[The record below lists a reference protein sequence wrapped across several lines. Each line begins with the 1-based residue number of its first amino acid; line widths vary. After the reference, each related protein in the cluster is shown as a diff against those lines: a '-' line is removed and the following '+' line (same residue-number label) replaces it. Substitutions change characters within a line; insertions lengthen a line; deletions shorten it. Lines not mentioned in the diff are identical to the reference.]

1 MNLMRLSLA
10 DVRHRKL
17 ANSLHL
23 LLLTLGVA
31 IITALLLISTQISGR
46 LERDADG
53 IDMVIGAK
61 GSPLQL
67 ILSTVYHL
75 DIPTGNI
82 PLDEANRWAHNPMV
96 AQAIPLSLGD
106 NTKGFRIV
114 GTTPDLV
121 QHYHG
126 QLQGGRL
133 WQQPM
138 EAVIGAEV
146 AKAGLKLDQPFVGV
160 HGLGA
165 GGHVHADHPYKVVG
179 VLQPTGSV
187 LDRLILTSL
196 DSVWE
201 IHAAHQHHHDADDH
215 DGDHDDHDEDHDAS
229 HAEGQGAAPPM
240 PGAAPGYD
248 PSKEITALLIHYR
261 SPLAAI
267 ALPRMVNSQSMLQA
281 AVPAFETARLLQ
293 LLGLSFD
300 TLRALAGVLIVT
312 AALSA
317 FVALYNAMETR
328 QYDLAVL
335 RSLGAS
341 RGWVVAIL
349 WIQALV
355 LSAAGTL
362 LGLLLG
368 HLAVETIGRLAN
380 TARGVDLSGLVLL
393 WEELPILLLPLV
405 VGTVA
410 ALIPAWRA
418 YRTDLATTLSGA

>member
-1 MNLMRLSLA
+1 MNLLTLSLA

-17 ANSLHL
+17 ANILHL
-23 LLLTLGVA
+23 ILLTLGVS
-31 IITALLLISTQISGR
+31 IITALLLISSQFAGR
-46 LERDADG
+46 LQRDAEG

-67 ILSTVYHL
+67 ILSCVYHL

-82 PLDEANRWAHNPMV
+82 SLDEANRWAHHPMV

-106 NTKGFRIV
+106 NAKSYRIV
-114 GTTPDLV
+114 GTTADLV

-126 QLQGGRL
+126 TLRSGRL

-146 AKAGLKLDQPFVGV
+146 SKAGLQLDQPFVGV
-160 HGLGA
+160 HGLGP
-165 GGHVHADHPYKVVG
+165 GGHAHAEHPYRVIG
-179 VLQPTGSV
+179 VLAPTGTV

-196 DSVWE
+196 ESVWQ
-201 IHAAHQHHHDADDH
+201 IHAAHHHHDADDH
-215 DGDHDDHDEDHDAS
+215 DDDQAPAA
-229 HAEGQGAAPPM
+229 AE
-240 PGAAPGYD
+240 PGAAGPPYD
-248 PSKEITALLIHYR
+248 PSQEITALLVQYR

-267 ALPRMVNSQSMLQA
+267 SLPRMVNSQSKLQA

-293 LLGLSFD
+293 LLGLGFD
-300 TLRALAGVLIVT
+300 TLRALAGVLILT

-335 RSLGAS
+335 RCLGAA
-341 RGWVVAIL
+341 RGCVVAIL
-349 WIQALV
+349 WIQAVV
-355 LSAAGTL
+355 LSVAGTL
-362 LGLLLG
+362 LGLLAG
-368 HLAVETIGRLAN
+368 HAAVEAIGRMSGS
-380 TARGVDLSGLVLL
+380 ARGVNLTGLLVMSA
-393 WEELPILLLPLV
+393 ELPILLLPLLI
-405 VGTVA
+405 GTIA

-418 YRTDLATTLSGA
+418 YRSDIAATLSRA

>member
-1 MNLMRLSLA
+1 MNLLTLSLA

-23 LLLTLGVA
+23 ILLTLGVA
-31 IITALLLISTQISGR
+31 IITALLLISSEIGGR
-46 LERDADG
+46 LERDAEG

-82 PLDEANRWAHNPMV
+82 PLDEASRWAKNPMV

-114 GTTPDLV
+114 GTTTDLV
-121 QHYHG
+121 QHYQG
-126 QLQGGRL
+126 RLRGGRL
-133 WQQPM
+133 WQRPM
-138 EAVIGAEV
+138 EAVIGSEV
-146 AKAGLKLDQPFVGV
+146 ARAGLKLDQPFVGV
-160 HGLGA
+160 HGLSA
-165 GGHVHADHPYKVVG
+165 GGHAHADHPYQVVG
-179 VLQPTGSV
+179 VLEPTGTV

-201 IHAAHQHHHDADDH
+201 IHAQHHHDADDH
-215 DGDHDDHDEDHDAS
+215 DEDAAEDHAAD
-229 HAEGQGAAPPM
+229 HGAEGEPAMPGDAGAA
-240 PGAAPGYD
+240 YD
-248 PSKEITALLIHYR
+248 PSREITALLIQYR

-267 ALPRMVNSQSMLQA
+267 SLPRMVNSQSKLQA

-293 LLGLSFD
+293 LLGLGFD

-317 FVALYNAMETR
+317 FIALYNAMETR

-335 RSLGAS
+335 RCLGAS
-341 RGWVVAIL
+341 RGRVVAIL
-349 WIQALV
+349 WIQAIA
-355 LSAAGTL
+355 LSTAGTL
-362 LGLLLG
+362 LGLLLA
-368 HLAVETIGRLAN
+368 HAAVEAIGRLAN
-380 TARGVDLSGLVLL
+380 TARGVDLSGLVVLPA
-393 WEELPILLLPLV
+393 ELPILLLPLL
-405 VGTVA
+405 VGSVA

-418 YRTDLATTLSGA
+418 YRSDIAATLSGA

>member
-1 MNLMRLSLA
+1 MNLLTLGMA
-10 DVRHRKL
+10 DLRHHKL

-23 LLLTLGVA
+23 ILLTLGVA
-31 IITALLLISTQISGR
+31 IITALLLISTEISGR

-82 PLDEANRWAHNPMV
+82 PLDEANRWAQNPMV

-114 GTTPDLV
+114 GTTTALV
-121 QHYHG
+121 QHY
-126 QLQGGRL
+126 QGKLGSGRL
-133 WQQPM
+133 WQKPM
-138 EAVIGAEV
+138 EAVIGSEV
-146 AKAGLKLDQPFVGV
+146 SKAGLKLDQPFVGV
-160 HGLGA
+160 HGLTA
-165 GGHVHADHPYKVVG
+165 GGHAHADHPYRVVG
-179 VLQPTGSV
+179 VLEPTGTV

-201 IHAAHQHHHDADDH
+201 IHAQHHHDADDH
-215 DGDHDDHDEDHDAS
+215 DE
-229 HAEGQGAAPPM
+229 AEAPAM
-240 PGAAPGYD
+240 PGAAGGGYN
-248 PSKEITALLIHYR
+248 PSQEITALLVRYR

-267 ALPRMVNSQSMLQA
+267 SLPRMVNSQSKLQA

-293 LLGLSFD
+293 LLGLGFD
-300 TLRALAGVLIVT
+300 TLRALAGVLILT
-312 AALSA
+312 AVLSA

-335 RSLGAS
+335 RCLGAS
-341 RGWVVAIL
+341 PGRVVAIL
-349 WIQALV
+349 WIQAIA
-355 LSAAGTL
+355 LSVAGTL

-368 HLAVETIGRLAN
+368 HAAVETIGRLAN
-380 TARGVDLSGLVLL
+380 TARGIDLSGLIVLPA
-393 WEELPILLLPLV
+393 ELPILLLPLV
-405 VGTVA
+405 VGTTA

-418 YRTDLATTLSGA
+418 YRTDIAATLSAG

>member
-1 MNLMRLSLA
+1 MNLLLLSLA
-10 DVRHRKL
+10 DVRQRKL

-23 LLLTLGVA
+23 ILLTLGVA
-31 IITALLLISTQISGR
+31 IITALLLIGTEISGR

-82 PLDEANRWAHNPMV
+82 PLDEADRWARNPLV
-96 AQAIPLSLGD
+96 AAAIPLSLGD
-106 NTKGFRIV
+106 NARGFRIV
-114 GTTPDLV
+114 GTTPALIE
-121 QHYHG
+121 HYRAR
-126 QLQGGRL
+126 LAGGRS

-146 AKAGLKLDQPFVGV
+146 AQAGLELDQPFVGV

-165 GGHVHADHPYKVVG
+165 GGHAHADHPYRVVG
-179 VLQPTGSV
+179 VLQPTGTV

-196 DSVWE
+196 DSVWQ
-201 IHAAHQHHHDADDH
+201 IHALPHHHEA
-215 DGDHDDHDEDHDAS
+215 GDHDEDHD
-229 HAEGQGAAPPM
+229 EDAAP
-240 PGAAPGYD
+240 AAPGGAGGYD
-248 PSKEITALLIHYR
+248 PSQEITALLVRYR

-267 ALPRMVNSQSMLQA
+267 SLPRLVNAQSRLQA

-293 LLGLSFD
+293 LLGLGFD
-300 TLRALAGVLIVT
+300 TLRALAAVLIAT

-317 FVALYNAMETR
+317 FIALYNAMETR
-328 QYDLAVL
+328 RYDLAVL
-335 RSLGAS
+335 RALGAS
-341 RGWVVAIL
+341 PARVVAIL
-349 WIQALV
+349 WIQAFA
-355 LSAAGTL
+355 LSAGGTL
-362 LGLLLG
+362 LGLLAG
-368 HLAVETIGRLAN
+368 HAAVEAIGRLAR

-393 WEELPILLLPLV
+393 PEELPILLLPLL

-418 YRTDLATTLSGA
+418 YRSDVAATLSGG

>member
-1 MNLMRLSLA
+1 MNLLILSLA

-17 ANSLHL
+17 SNSLHL

-31 IITALLLISTQISGR
+31 IITALLLIGSQIAGR

-53 IDMVIGAK
+53 VDMVIGAK

-82 PLDEANRWAHNPMV
+82 PLDEASRWAHNPMV

-126 QLQGGRL
+126 ALQGGRL

-146 AKAGLKLDQPFVGV
+146 ARAGLKLDQPFVGV

-165 GGHVHADHPYKVVG
+165 GGHAHADHPYRVVG

-201 IHAAHQHHHDADDH
+201 IHAAHHHHAAGE
-215 DGDHDDHDEDHDAS
+215 DGDHDADHGDGREDEHDA
-229 HAEGQGAAPPM
+229 APAA
-240 PGAAPGYD
+240 GYD
-248 PSKEITALLIHYR
+248 PSREITALLIHYR

-267 ALPRMVNSQSMLQA
+267 SLPRMVNAQSTLQA

-293 LLGLSFD
+293 LLGLGFD

-317 FVALYNAMETR
+317 FIALYNAMETR

-341 RGWVVAIL
+341 RGRVVAIL
-349 WIQALV
+349 WIQAV
-355 LSAAGTL
+355 TLSAAGTL

-368 HLAVETIGRLAN
+368 HAAVEAIGRFAS
-380 TARGVDLSGLVLL
+380 TARGIDLSGFVLL
-393 WEELPILLLPLV
+393 YQELPILLLPLL

-410 ALIPAWRA
+410 ALIPAWRT
-418 YRTDLATTLSGA
+418 YRSDLAATLSGA